1 MQRDELTIKVNK
13 CQQGDP
19 EAFSWLVSEYG
30 PRLYRYFHRHSGSAQ
45 EAEDLLQD
53 MFVKLVEKIR
63 DYRHQGLFEAWLFRV
78 AANLSRD
85 RARRGQKRISRAVSL
100 NASQDGQGSLI
111 DTLESAEKTRNIND
125 PKNSKY
131 FLAAYH
137 KACIQCHRS
146 LLKQRDRLEKS
157 GILDD
162 NILPEYGPVACVE
175 CHFEN

>member
-1 MQRDELTIKVNK
+1 HAQQRMRAVPAALPNKNIRIINPQPRAHGNAPGLDFAPKPPRHNIQRLAPHAVNPGP
-13 CQQGDP
+13 QQ
-19 EAFSWLVSEYG
+19 
-30 PRLYRYFHRHSGSAQ
+30 
-45 EAEDLLQD
+45 
-53 MFVKLVEKIR
+53 
-63 DYRHQGLFEAWLFRV
+63 RV
-78 AANLSRD
+78 AQNTR
-85 RARRGQKRISRAVSL
+85 
-100 NASQDGQGSLI
+100 N
-111 DTLESAEKTRNIND
+111 THTSAEIPQP

-157 GILDD
+157 GVLDD